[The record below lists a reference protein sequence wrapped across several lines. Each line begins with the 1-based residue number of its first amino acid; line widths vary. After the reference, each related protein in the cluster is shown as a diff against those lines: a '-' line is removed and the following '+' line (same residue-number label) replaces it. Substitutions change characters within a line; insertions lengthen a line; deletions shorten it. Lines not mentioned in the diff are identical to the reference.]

1 MLSVRQQ
8 PAPWTTAKRGSPR
21 EGLGWGVLLLEGT
34 FEQSLKCSEESVCV
48 GIGRIM
54 ACAKALVT
62 LAGHVGRA
70 SLFGPRDSV
79 TCDNT

>member
-62 LAGHVGRA
+62 LAAMWAGLH
-70 SLFGPRDSV
+70 SLGPV
-79 TCDNT
+79 TQ